1 MKIAILGLGGVG
13 GTVAGALKDA
23 EQDLVCI
30 VRGKTKEAVEKN
42 GFLLDSELLGMRR
55 VHPALISDDPA
66 EIGVVDIL
74 ILCCKGYSLE
84 EACERYASVVGEET
98 IVVPL
103 LNGVTA
109 SREVSRCLHGKG
121 QIAEGYIYCYS
132 FIAEPGIVTNRS
144 DLLSMGFGFADGR
157 KSEKL
162 DALKLLLQK
171 GGMPFADEGD
181 VLTEIWK
188 KYLMMCGN
196 SAAFL
201 YYDGD
206 AGCIQQNA
214 ERMAFLERIYKELYS
229 LGLACGAKLPE
240 AIIEAYLERF
250 RSFPVETTSSLY
262 RDVRDGNPQTELDAV
277 IGGGCRLA
285 EEKGIVVPC
294 LKEAYEKA
302 KERTEK

>member
-55 VHPALISDDPA
+55 VHPAVISDDPA

-74 ILCCKGYSLE
+74 LLCCKGYSLE
-84 EACERYASVVGEET
+84 EACEKYASIVGEET
-98 IVVPL
+98 IVIPL

-132 FIAEPGIVTNRS
+132 FIAEPGVVTNRS

-157 KSEKL
+157 KNEKL
-162 DALKLLLQK
+162 DTLKLLLLK
-171 GGMPFADEGD
+171 GGMPFADGGD

-201 YYDGD
+201 YYDGS
-206 AGCIQQNA
+206 AGCIQQDA
-214 ERMAFLERIYKELYS
+214 ERMAFLEKIYKELCS
-229 LGLACGAKLPE
+229 LGIACGAKLSDT
-240 AIIEAYLERF
+240 IVEAYLEKF
-250 RSFPVETTSSLY
+250 RAFPAETTSSLY
-262 RDVRDGNPQTELDAV
+262 RDVRDGKPQTELEAV
-277 IGGGCRLA
+277 MGGGCRLA
-285 EEKGIVVPC
+285 EEMELNVPC
-294 LKEAYEKA
+294 LKAAYEKA
-302 KERTEK
+302 KEKIK